1 MLDQLLIHQVR
12 RRLKASGLPLAVE
25 LWNGE
30 LLEPST
36 LAAVRIRLHH
46 MASLKALA
54 YPNLGAWRGL
64 MLRARWTWKAVP
76 GTFSRWVIACA
87 MQAVFPRRRVRK
99 TRHIAAESIK

>member
-54 YPNLGAWRGL
+54 YPNLGAL
-64 MLRARWTWKAVP
+64 ARAYVEGALDLEGSAWDILALGDRLCNA
-76 GTFSRWVIACA
+76 GGFS
-87 MQAVFPRRRVRK
+87 PKTGSENETYRR
-99 TRHIAAESIK
+99 